1 MKQQEK
7 IKIYRRVYDSMKKK
21 EEFFSALYIYINLDT
36 IMGFLGKLNRTSK
49 T

>member
-7 IKIYRRVYDSMKKK
+7 MKIYRRVYDSIKKK
-21 EEFFSALYIYINLDT
+21 EEFFSALYINLGT

-49 T
+49 A